1 MTERRKARI
10 RRWRWGTIADP
21 WMPSPVRCRELGIKH
36 RRVPHP
42 LAARIGEPVREICR
56 GRNGNALLE
65 FEDGTRVVAPWRA
78 AL

>member
-1 MTERRKARI
+1 VVSEGTRT
-10 RRWRWGTIADP
+10 WQWGTVANPWWPAIGPKRIA
-21 WMPSPVRCRELGIKH
+21 
-36 RRVPHP
+36 HP
-42 LAARIGEPVREICR
+42 LADRRGQVVRELCR